1 MSDIEELYHNHENVL
16 IFTNLDDIG
25 EPRTC
30 EEWGDRGVQFGGYPL
45 ITDDGVGSD
54 LWGKFNTGSA
64 FPSTAYIDHT
74 MTVHY
79 KANNPSLP
87 IAQSMINQM
96 LDKLYDAL
104 LLSANFELDFNNDV
118 DGDGIMNPGDSFD
131 VLINVMNK
139 SYNPDQSALN
149 VNLELTSDCESVTIM
164 SSNLG
169 DIGNISA
176 DDTYQIEAN
185 VAIGESAVLV
195 DCFFYLSTP

>member
-1 MSDIEELYHNHENVL
+1 M
-16 IFTNLDDIG
+16 
-25 EPRTC
+25 
-30 EEWGDRGVQFGGYPL
+30 

-185 VAIGESAVLV
+185 VAIGESAVIG
-195 DCFFYLSTP
+195 DCFLNLSISTDNIDDLSLIHI